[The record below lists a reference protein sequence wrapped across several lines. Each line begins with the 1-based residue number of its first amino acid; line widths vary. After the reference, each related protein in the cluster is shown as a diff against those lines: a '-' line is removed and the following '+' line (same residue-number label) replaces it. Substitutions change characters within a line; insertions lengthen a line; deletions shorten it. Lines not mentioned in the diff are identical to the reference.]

1 MSLPARPKPLLRGVS
16 HEIALVFALAGAAVL
31 VLVAPTAKASIAAGI
46 YGVGLAALFGVSA
59 LYHRPMWSLRPRA
72 VLKRI
77 DHSMIFLFIA
87 ATGTPFGVLIGGGP
101 GVLFLSAIWGGAALG
116 VMRAV
121 LWPKA
126 PRWLTAMLYV
136 GLGYFVVPVLPRLW
150 HAVGPWG
157 VGLIAAGGILY
168 SLGALVYATRRPDP
182 SPRVFGYHEIFHLM
196 VVAASVCHFIA
207 VTSAVREIR

>member
-1 MSLPARPKPLLRGVS
+1 MTVPPRPKPLLRGVS
-16 HEIALVFALAGAAVL
+16 HEIALVFALAAAAVL
-31 VLVAPTAKASIAAGI
+31 VRVAPTAKASIAAAI
-46 YGVGLAALFGVSA
+46 YGLGLAALFGVSA

-101 GVLFLSAIWGGAALG
+101 GQLFLAAVWGGATLG
-116 VMRAV
+116 VLRAV

-126 PRWLTAMLYV
+126 PRWLTALLYV
-136 GLGYFVVPVLPRLW
+136 ALGYSVVPVLPTLW
-150 HAVGPWG
+150 RAVGPLG
-157 VGLIAAGGILY
+157 VVLIGAGGVLY

-182 SPRVFGYHEIFHLM
+182 SPRVFGYHEVFHLM
-196 VVAASVCHFIA
+196 VIAASVCHFIA
-207 VTSAVREIR
+207 VSLAVRAIR